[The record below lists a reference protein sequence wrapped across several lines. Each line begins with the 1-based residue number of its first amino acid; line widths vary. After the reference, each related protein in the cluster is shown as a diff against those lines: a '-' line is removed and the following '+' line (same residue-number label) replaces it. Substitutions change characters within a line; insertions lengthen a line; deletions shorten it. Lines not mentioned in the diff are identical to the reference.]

1 MSLHFC
7 TGVLNCLYVSLNL
20 CNVCSTT
27 VSWIVFKCLYMSARV
42 RLELSWYVCNGNE
55 TCMLIIRM
63 NCFEV
68 CMRQRM
74 LSISYVHLLGIYAL
88 WRTFAALWLCWVEE
102 CWDFSII
109 TNTPRKFPPFLIW
122 LRVGLMTIQCGPP
135 SFKSPAN
142 LCQLGNWLRSHHQEE
157 KLIKQKLKRTCM
169 SCAAIHDRM
178 VPDVK
183 APCTCRV
190 QVNKYTIAWYLTLRT
205 PFNDVE
211 GLKTTV
217 SNTNQTIFKAL

>member
-135 SFKSPAN
+135 SFKSSRKFMSAWELTPQSSSRRKTHYTKTKKN
-142 LCQLGNWLRSHHQEE
+142 LYVVCSNTRSHGPWRQGPLH
-157 KLIKQKLKRTCM
+157 M
-169 SCAAIHDRM
+169 SCA
-178 VPDVK
+178 
-183 APCTCRV
+183 
-190 QVNKYTIAWYLTLRT
+190 
-205 PFNDVE
+205 
-211 GLKTTV
+211 G
-217 SNTNQTIFKAL
+217 